1 MDRELQKLEGT
12 VDRLIFENKDTGY
25 SVVEVCSGDEYM
37 VAAGNM
43 GELYVGEGI
52 IAYGWVENHPTHG
65 EQFKVQSCQASMPQ
79 DEQATLAYL
88 SSGALPYVGPA
99 TAKKLMKHFGGD
111 ILQIIAEQPARL
123 TEIKGITPDKAN
135 AISAEFRRMFG
146 VREVVA
152 WLAQF
157 GVSAQQAV
165 NVFRAFGPKTIEAL
179 SQNPYL
185 LCGEPLFM
193 KFAQADLIAAELQL
207 AQEGSMR
214 VWAALLYV
222 LRRNAGNGHTCL
234 PRRQLVATTAEFI
247 KVAPATVDE
256 QLTAAVEQNEIGAYE
271 REGQVYLYLPDLLL
285 AEREIAF
292 RLAML
297 VHSAPEPPKDLAQN
311 IRALEFAQGFSY
323 APLQRK
329 AMETAL
335 SSNIMVL
342 TGGPG
347 TGKTTAINAILAL
360 FENGY
365 DRVALCAPTGRAA
378 KRLSEVTGHKAS
390 TIHRL
395 LEVDY
400 SSGEVRFVHNEKN
413 RLKVDVV
420 ILDEMSMVDCKLF
433 QALLNALKYSCR
445 LILVGD
451 TDQLPSVGPGNVLGE
466 AIRSGVIPTVR
477 LTEIFRQAEKSLIIT
492 NAHRIV
498 EGEMPVKGKKED
510 DFFFLEAGG
519 MACQKLVCDLVSA
532 RLPNSYKIDP
542 VRDIQVLC
550 PTKVGPAGSAALNRC
565 LQQILNPPAPDKPEL
580 QLPGE
585 RVFREGDKVMQIRN
599 NYDIPFE
606 RDGGEAGVGAYNGDM
621 GIITGV
627 DPSTRSLT
635 VQMDDKKYTYP
646 AEHLPELEPAYAV
659 TIHKSQG
666 SEFPVVVIPAAEVPG
681 KLCYRNLL
689 YTGVTRARKLCVV
702 AGQRTTLQT
711 MVANRQQNLRY
722 SCLADMICEEKK
734 KGSTV

>member
-1 MDRELQKLEGT
+1 MNTDLQKLEGT
-12 VDRLIFENKDTGY
+12 VDRLIFENRDTGY
-25 SVVEVCSGDEYM
+25 SVVEVCSGDEYI
-37 VAAGNM
+37 VAAGTM
-43 GELYVGEGI
+43 GELYVGESI
-52 IAYGWVENHPTHG
+52 VAYGHLENHATHG
-65 EQFKVQSCQASMPQ
+65 LQFKVQSCQASMPQ

-99 TAKKLMKHFGGD
+99 TARKLMKHFGGEV
-111 ILQIIAEQPARL
+111 LEVIAETPGRL
-123 TEIKGITPDKAN
+123 TEVKGITPDKAK
-135 AISAEFRRMFG
+135 AISSEFRRMFG
-146 VREVVA
+146 VREAVA
-152 WLAQF
+152 WLAKF

-165 NVFRAFGPKTIEAL
+165 NVFRVLGPRTIEAL

-234 PRRQLVATTAEFI
+234 PRNRLTATTADFI
-247 KVAPATVDE
+247 KVQTAVVE
-256 QLTAAVEQNEIGAYE
+256 QQLTQAVEQGEIGVYI
-271 REGQVYLYLPDLLL
+271 REGEEYLYLPDLLL
-285 AEREIAF
+285 AEKEIAF

-297 VHSAPEPPKDLAQN
+297 AQNSQKPPRDMAQN
-311 IRALEFAQGFSY
+311 IRALETAQGFAY
-323 APLQRK
+323 APLQRR

-360 FENGY
+360 FESGY

-378 KRLSEVTGHKAS
+378 KRLSEVTGHRAS

-451 TDQLPSVGPGNVLGE
+451 IDQLPSVGPGNVLGE
-466 AIRSGVIPTVR
+466 AIRSGMLPTVR

-498 EGEMPVKGKKED
+498 EGEMPAKGKKED
-510 DFFFLEAGG
+510 DFFFLESAGV
-519 MACQKLVCDLVSA
+519 ACQKLVCDLVSA
-532 RLPNSYKIDP
+532 RLPGSYGLDP

-550 PTKVGPAGSAALNRC
+550 PTKVGPTGAPALNRC
-565 LQQILNPPAPDKPEL
+565 LQQLLNPPAPDKPEL
-580 QLPGE
+580 QLPGD
-585 RVFREGDKVMQIRN
+585 RVFRKGDKVMQIRN

-606 RDGGEAGVGAYNGDM
+606 RNGGEAGVGAYNGDM
-621 GIITGV
+621 GIITEV
-627 DPSTRSLT
+627 DPGSRCVT
-635 VQMDDKKYTYP
+635 VTIDDKCYVYP
-646 AEHLPELEPAYAV
+646 AEHLMELEPAYAV

-666 SEFPVVVIPAAEVPG
+666 SEFPVVVIPAAEVPA

-689 YTGVTRARKLCVV
+689 YTGVTRARRLCIV
-702 AGQRTTLQT
+702 AGQRSTLQT
-711 MVANRQQNLRY
+711 MVANRRQNLRF
-722 SCLADMICEEKK
+722 SCLSEMIREEMQ
-734 KGSTV
+734 KGNVV

>member
-1 MDRELQKLEGT
+1 MERELQKLEGT
-12 VDRLIFENKDTGY
+12 VDRLIFENRDTGY
-25 SVVEVCSGDEYM
+25 TVVEVCSGDEYM

-43 GELYVGEGI
+43 GEVYVGESI
-52 IAYGWVENHPTHG
+52 VAYGWVENHPTHG

-99 TAKKLMKHFGGD
+99 MAKKLMKHFGGEV
-111 ILQIIAEQPARL
+111 LQIIAEQPDRL
-123 TEIKGITPDKAN
+123 TEIKGITPNKAD
-135 AISAEFRRMFG
+135 AISKEFRRMFG

-234 PRRQLVATTAEFI
+234 PRRQLVTTTAEFI
-247 KVAPATVDE
+247 KVAPEKVDE
-256 QLTAAVEQNEIGAYE
+256 HLTAAVEQNEIGAYV
-271 REGQVYLYLPDLLL
+271 REDQVYLYLPDLFL

-297 VHSAPEPPKDLAQN
+297 AENHPKPPKNLEEN

-360 FENGY
+360 FENEY

-420 ILDEMSMVDCKLF
+420 ILDEMSMVDSKLF

-466 AIRSGVIPTVR
+466 AIRSGILPTVR

-498 EGEMPVKGKKED
+498 EGEMPIKGKKED

-519 MACQKLVCDLVSA
+519 LACQQLVCDLVST
-532 RLPNSYKIDP
+532 RLPRSYQLDP

-550 PTKVGPAGSAALNRC
+550 PTKVGPAGATALNRC
-565 LQQILNPPAPDKPEL
+565 LQQILNPPMPGKAEL

-585 RVFREGDKVMQIRN
+585 RIFRKGDKVMQIRN

-621 GIITGV
+621 GIITEV
-627 DPSTRSLT
+627 DLSTRSIT
-635 VQMDDKKYTYP
+635 VQMDDKRYTYP
-646 AEHLPELEPAYAV
+646 AEHLLELEPAYAV

-666 SEFPVVVIPAAEVPG
+666 SEFPVVVLPAAEVPA

-689 YTGVTRARKLCVV
+689 YTGVTRARKLCIV
-702 AGQRTTLQT
+702 AGQRATLQT

-722 SCLADMICEEKK
+722 SCLADMIREEQQ